1 MVIFSALDVRLQ
13 RQVSSDTSRNMS
25 FQNACSGDWGGRI
38 RVMSSRAL
46 CNAVRVDACPSLS
59 GGWEVKSD
67 LSTEGVDECL
77 WATAAV
83 A

>member
-1 MVIFSALDVRLQ
+1 
-13 RQVSSDTSRNMS
+13 
-25 FQNACSGDWGGRI
+25 
-38 RVMSSRAL
+38 MSSRAL